1 MGWLL
6 FCGLFGSI
14 NSLSMLNKLLR
25 HKWNVFITVV
35 LLSLLVVIR
44 ALESQLFYDP
54 FLIYFEEDYLKLP
67 LPEFDGLQLFFGLTF
82 RFFLN
87 TILSLGIIYT
97 VFKDKEVITFA
108 SILYLILFVILI
120 AAFFCI
126 LHFFKNQENL
136 LLFYVRRFLI
146 QPLFLIVFVPAFYYQ
161 KLKS

>member
-1 MGWLL
+1 
-6 FCGLFGSI
+6 
-14 NSLSMLNKLLR
+14 MLNKLLL
-25 HKWNVFITVV
+25 HKRGVLISGV
-35 LLSLLVVIR
+35 LLLLLVAVR
-44 ALESQLFYDP
+44 AFEGQLFYDP
-54 FLIYFEEDYLKLP
+54 FLIYFEGDYIESP
-67 LPEFDGLQLFFGLTF
+67 LPEFDGLQLFFGLSF

-87 TILSLGIIYT
+87 TILSLGIIYA
-97 VFKDKEVITFA
+97 VFKDKGMISFA

-146 QPLFLIVFVPAFYYQ
+146 QPLFLILFLPAFYYQ